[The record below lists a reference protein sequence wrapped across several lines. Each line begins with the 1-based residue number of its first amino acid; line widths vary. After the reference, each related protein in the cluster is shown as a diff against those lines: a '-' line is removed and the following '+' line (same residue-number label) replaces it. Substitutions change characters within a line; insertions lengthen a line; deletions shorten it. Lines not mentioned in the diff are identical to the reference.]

1 MPKQNDYTLT
11 NDELKQVRQA
21 MKDLDARVSKRATI
35 VYNLHL
41 GYTPQQL
48 SQMHDIS
55 LASVY
60 NYFNLFKDEARVGL
74 MDKPRSGRP
83 QKSTPEYIKRLEETL
98 ETDPQTLG
106 FMFTIWTQ
114 PRLRTYLAQQTGID
128 LSERTLQDLMQHL
141 GYRYR
146 RPKTDL
152 GHEQDP
158 ELREQV
164 KEALD
169 ELKKTPSQA
178 ISSYSLWT
186 K

>member
-74 MDKPRSGRP
+74 MDKPRSGHP
-83 QKSTPEYIKRLEETL
+83 QKSTPEYIKQLEETL

>member
-41 GYTPQQL
+41 GYSPKQL
-48 SQMHDIS
+48 SKMHDIS

-60 NYFNLFKDEARVGL
+60 NYFNRFKDEARVGL
-74 MDKPRSGRP
+74 KDKPRSGRP
-83 QKSTPEYIKRLEETL
+83 QKATPEYIKRLEETL
-98 ETDPQTLG
+98 DTDPQALG
-106 FMFTIWTQ
+106 YVFTIWTQ
-114 PRLRTYLAQQTGID
+114 PRLRTYLAEQTGID
-128 LSERTLQDLMQHL
+128 LSERTLQDLMHNL

-164 KEALD
+164 KDALQ
-169 ELKKTPSQA
+169 ELKKVPSQA
-178 ISSYSLWT
+178 ILSYSLWT

>member
-11 NDELKQVRQA
+11 NNELKQVRQA

-41 GYTPQQL
+41 GYTPKQL

-60 NYFNLFKDEARVGL
+60 NYFNVFKDEARVGL

-106 FMFTIWTQ
+106 YVFTIWTQ

-128 LSERTLQDLMQHL
+128 LSERTLQDLMHDL

-152 GHEQDP
+152 GHKQDP

-164 KEALD
+164 KGALQ
-169 ELKKTPSQA
+169 ELKKVPSQA
-178 ISSYSLWT
+178 ILSYSLWT

>member
-1 MPKQNDYTLT
+1 MPKQLDYTLT

-21 MKDLDARVSKRATI
+21 MKELDARVSKRATI

-41 GYTPQQL
+41 GYDPKQL
-48 SQMHDIS
+48 AQMHDVS

-60 NYFNLFKDEARVGL
+60 NYFNAFKEEATEGL
-74 MDKPRSGRP
+74 ADKPRSGRP
-83 QKSTPEYIKRLEETL
+83 QKATSDYIKLLEETL

-106 FMFTIWTQ
+106 YAFTMWTQ
-114 PRLRTYLAQQTGID
+114 PRLRSYLAQQTGID
-128 LSERTLQDLMQHL
+128 LSERTLQDLMHRL

-152 GHEQDP
+152 GHQQDLK
-158 ELREQV
+158 LREQV
-164 KEALD
+164 KEALE

-178 ISSYSLWT
+178 ILSYSLWT